1 MGVYLNNVNPYTM
14 YRSECAKPYF
24 VDKSL
29 ILQELCP
36 LAEQGNNH
44 ICITRPRR
52 FGKTIMANMVGA
64 FFSKGRDSGDIFG
77 SLQIGRTKE
86 YEKNLNRY
94 NVIYISFNELPRR
107 CRTYDQYIERIEK
120 NLTGDLRAAYP
131 DQGIYE
137 EDALWDALMKAFSS
151 TGREK
156 FIFVLDEWDF
166 IFHRDFITDED
177 RKEYISFLSNLLK
190 DKPYV
195 SMTYMTGIL
204 PIAKY
209 SSGSELNMFIEYS
222 MAAQEK
228 FSDYFGF
235 TQTEVQELYR
245 RYMERTRK
253 PAVSLEGLELWYDG
267 YYTASGER
275 IYNPRSVAAALGNN
289 RLANYWTSSGPYDEI
304 FYYINKN
311 VDDLRA
317 ALALMVSGEGV
328 PAKIQEYAATSMEL
342 KTKDEI
348 FSAMVVYGFLSYKDG
363 KVFIPN
369 KELMDKF
376 SEMLQR
382 EDSLGYINRLAAE
395 SERMLAATLRGDTET
410 MEEILEYAHNTETPL
425 LAYNSEAE
433 LAAVVNLV
441 YLSARDRYVIKR
453 EDKAGTGYV
462 DFVFYPKTDKGADCI
477 ILELKVDHAPE
488 EAIAQIRERNYA
500 LCFCGK
506 LGEEQVYTGR
516 ILAVGIGYCRKD
528 KKHACKIEILR

>member
-1 MGVYLNNVNPYTM
+1 MG
-14 YRSECAKPYF
+14 C
-24 VDKSL
+24 VDES
-29 ILQELCP
+29 
-36 LAEQGNNH
+36 
-44 ICITRPRR
+44 
-52 FGKTIMANMVGA
+52 
-64 FFSKGRDSGDIFG
+64 FF
-77 SLQIGRTKE
+77 
-86 YEKNLNRY
+86 LNRKRE
-94 NVIYISFNELPRR
+94 IY
-107 CRTYDQYIERIEK
+107 
-120 NLTGDLRAAYP
+120 
-131 DQGIYE
+131 
-137 EDALWDALMKAFSS
+137 
-151 TGREK
+151 
-156 FIFVLDEWDF
+156 FVLDEWDF

-177 RKEYISFLSNLLK
+177 RKDYISFLSNLLK

-209 SSGSELNMFIEYS
+209 SSGSELNMFIEFS

-363 KVFIPN
+363 KVFIP
-369 KELMDKF
+369 
-376 SEMLQR
+376 
-382 EDSLGYINRLAAE
+382 
-395 SERMLAATLRGDTET
+395 
-410 MEEILEYAHNTETPL
+410 
-425 LAYNSEAE
+425 
-433 LAAVVNLV
+433 
-441 YLSARDRYVIKR
+441 
-453 EDKAGTGYV
+453 
-462 DFVFYPKTDKGADCI
+462 
-477 ILELKVDHAPE
+477 
-488 EAIAQIRERNYA
+488 
-500 LCFCGK
+500 
-506 LGEEQVYTGR
+506 
-516 ILAVGIGYCRKD
+516 
-528 KKHACKIEILR
+528 